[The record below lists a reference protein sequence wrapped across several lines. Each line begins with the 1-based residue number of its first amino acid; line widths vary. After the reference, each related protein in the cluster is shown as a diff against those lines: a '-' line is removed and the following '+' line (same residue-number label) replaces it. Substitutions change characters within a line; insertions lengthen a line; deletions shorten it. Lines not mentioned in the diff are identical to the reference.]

1 MDIRNISSANFDN
14 TARRQNIKKDGGAT
28 INTRDSF
35 LSAGAAGDADPGA
48 KLKNLSAVLK
58 DIDIKIKQM
67 VLFSVPISDAAGD
80 KSRGFPAPEPV
91 VGYDGSI
98 YTNTMDGKLKALDSR
113 GNLKWEYET
122 NGSTYITPAVGLDGT
137 IAFYGSDYRSII
149 ALNSDGTEKFKAA
162 IPDSPYRDPQI
173 DDNGNIYFRT
183 RKHLH
188 KINNQGET
196 EWSREIPEK
205 SGFLLTPDGRI
216 LVPSGNGIKCFNESQ
231 ETQWQFNPKGS
242 VDAPLAFGTD
252 SKMMIVENGHFK
264 IIGKDGNV
272 SVETKINDEVRG
284 EILVDHKDNSYFGG
298 KSLHAMGADGK
309 LLWQFDTGGNIN
321 RKPAIGQD
329 GVIYAVSDQEL
340 FAVKDGK
347 MQWKAPLADSE
358 VDSVNVSPDGNIYI
372 DNGANNIEIFNK
384 DGKKQGDFNSPD
396 GSFKAGGLHRDGFM
410 IVCDHK
416 NLYALK
422 ERSLKEV
429 AADIAGEVK
438 NGKPEEKS
446 SKIETQG
453 DWVIIGGVRI
463 PRRRNAGL

>member
-1 MDIRNISSANFDN
+1 MEIRNINTTQFDN
-14 TARRQNIKKDGGAT
+14 TAKGKKIKGFGHPGID
-28 INTRDSF
+28 TRDSF
-35 LSAGAAGDADPGA
+35 QHSASSSAADPGA

-58 DIDIKIKQM
+58 DIDIKKKQT

-122 NGSTYITPAVGLDGT
+122 NGSTYVTPAVGLDGT

-162 IPDSPYRDPQI
+162 IPDSPYREPQI
-173 DDNGNIYFRT
+173 DDDGNIYFRT

-216 LVPSGNGIKCFNESQ
+216 LVPSGNGIKCLNKSQ
-231 ETQWQFNPKGS
+231 ETQWQYNPEGS
-242 VDAPLAFGTD
+242 VDAPLAFGID

-321 RKPAIGQD
+321 RKPAISQD

-358 VDSVNVSPDGNIYI
+358 VDSINVSPDGNIYI
-372 DNGANNIEIFNK
+372 DNGANNMEIFNK

-410 IVCDHK
+410 VVCDHK

-422 ERSLKEV
+422 ERSIKEV
-429 AADIAGEVK
+429 AADLEKEIK
-438 NGKPEEKS
+438 EEKVQEKPA
-446 SKIETQG
+446 KIETQG

-463 PRRRNAGL
+463 ARRRNANL